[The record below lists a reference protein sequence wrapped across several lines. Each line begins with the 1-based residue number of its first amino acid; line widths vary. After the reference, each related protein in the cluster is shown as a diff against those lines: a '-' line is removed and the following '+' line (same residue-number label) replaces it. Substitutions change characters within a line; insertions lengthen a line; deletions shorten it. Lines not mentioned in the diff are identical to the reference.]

1 MSNDGTTSYAETPK
15 SCIKGCGFWGTAA
28 NNNMCSKCFKEFQK
42 ETATKEE
49 KLITKPQLPT
59 VVSSAAVKV
68 ETNSGV
74 KNRCLSCNKKV
85 GLTGFKC
92 RCGDTFCS
100 LHRYPEKHECTFDFK
115 VLGRDAIEKANPVV
129 KADKLERM

>member
-1 MSNDGTTSYAETPK
+1 MSNDGTTGYAESPI
-15 SCIKGCGFWGTAA
+15 SCARGCGFFGTAA

-42 ETATKEE
+42 ETSAIELIKGPTKS
-49 KLITKPQLPT
+49 QLPG
-59 VVSSAAVKV
+59 VSSVSDP
-68 ETNSGV
+68 T
-74 KNRCLSCNKKV
+74 NRCLSCNKKV

-115 VLGRDAIEKANPVV
+115 TRGRDAIEKANPVV
-129 KADKLERM
+129 KADKLDKF